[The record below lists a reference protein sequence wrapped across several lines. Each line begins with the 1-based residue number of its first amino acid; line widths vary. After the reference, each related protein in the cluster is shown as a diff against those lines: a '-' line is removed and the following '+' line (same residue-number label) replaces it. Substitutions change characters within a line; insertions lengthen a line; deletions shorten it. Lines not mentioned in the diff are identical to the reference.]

1 MKTNIPSLARPP
13 ALSSFLFAMILVLT
27 RSNAIAASGTWTN
40 LVNGNASGT
49 WSTAANWN
57 NGIIADGADSSADFS
72 TLSIT
77 TNSYVDLDSSRT
89 LGNLTF
95 GGTAP
100 GANWFVTNSTLTL
113 QTSSGNPT
121 LTANDG
127 SNTIGSLVG
136 GNQGFMKAGNGT
148 VVLSAANNTVLSS
161 NIIVDAGQLVVG
173 NNNALG
179 INMPLGSTTLSNVV
193 VLTNGG
199 SVVIPGGIQ
208 PNMHTAFASGA
219 GFNGTQ
225 GVINGNLSSRA
236 QGDTATRWSIG
247 LTVATNPSVLMLSDT
262 TIRVDGTNNT
272 ALSAAML
279 IGHITTSNALA
290 GTPANYTNFTLTK
303 TGTGQ
308 LRIDPANGYTGGNIH
323 VAQGALAFGNNGDFP
338 GFQTLTLD
346 PGTYLYCRN
355 ITSLNSLNSTLIVDG
370 LVDLDARGTGTSG
383 SDTTVATQSIGYLAG
398 SGIVTNGSA
407 GNTGANTLTIGGT
420 NGAVNTFS
428 GLIPQCGSGSISVVL
443 RCTNSTETFTGNN
456 TYTGTTVLNA
466 GTLLVD
472 GTTTGGGAYT
482 INPSGT
488 LGGSGSLSA
497 AAINVNGGT
506 ILAGDPVIP
515 GATFTINTNVAALS
529 PGAVIISNATLSAN
543 GAIGAS
549 GSPIGTLYITNG
561 TLEFPLNALGASVFV
576 AALNIDGN
584 ANIQFQVATPIKG
597 VFPVISYTSLG
608 GLAGFGGLSLISPPG
623 VSATLSND
631 TVNSSIDVV
640 ITSVPVITW
649 TGVPNG
655 NWDIGVTTNWTE
667 GTGGEPYT
675 QPGGVGLIVN
685 FDDTAPGTTSV
696 NLTTT
701 LTPKGVLVNSNSKN
715 YTFSGPGNIAGTG
728 AMTKQGTSTFTV
740 ANSGNNFTGGVN
752 LQQGTLQL
760 GNGGTTGDL
769 GSGAIANSGTF
780 VLDRSDSFTLPNT
793 VSGDGNLTQSGAG
806 SVTVPVSGGSSGAV
820 TINSGT
826 LQLGPGGSNAFSGSV
841 TGSGAF
847 GVNGN
852 GAVVLTG
859 TTITYSGGTVISNGT
874 LEFSSVLPPAGSIND
889 NGTLALGASG
899 TLANNL
905 SGSGGLTLVNGA
917 SLTLGGTMSYTGPT
931 SVLNS
936 TLDASG
942 AGYPAGSILV
952 LGNQDGTETGTANFA
967 SGNPVLSGL
976 QVGGN
981 LNALAANEIN
991 LSGGGQTLT
1000 INGNVSFGNNNTA
1013 AASVSFAI
1021 TGTGTTVVI
1030 NTNGG
1035 TIQSGLYTSPN
1046 SGNPDSLY
1054 VDFSQIDNFI
1064 ANLGT
1069 NGAFNLGTLDGNPGP
1084 TTSVNDFYLAGV
1096 SNAVTAGSV
1105 TLGAGGRQLV
1115 PELLL
1120 GPGTNVLNVNSLN
1133 VGTGN
1138 RDGGY
1143 LHFATGS
1150 GGLLV
1155 RAADGISPASMN
1167 VGSNSTATGAGVTNK
1182 VDFSGHPVDLLLNS
1196 LVIGNYPNR
1205 VGTNVETFTMDTGV
1219 LNASST
1225 SIAGSSLASHLNDS
1239 STLNI
1244 NGGTASLGA
1253 VSLTASAAAGT
1264 LSINSATVTVAS
1276 IVSPGTGTSELDI
1289 NDSTF
1294 NVVLANSGN
1303 PVNAPIAVKT
1313 FNPSGVNLGLSG
1325 SAFSVGQFPLIS
1337 YTGSIGSGG
1346 FTALTL
1352 ASLPSGVSG
1361 YLSNNVANLS
1371 VDVVITNAP
1380 AVINPNATNITV
1392 SVSGKQ
1398 LTLSWPA
1405 DHTGWLLQSNS
1416 VSLTSTNS
1424 WFTISGSGGTNQF
1437 TFTVD
1442 PTKPSVFFRM
1452 LKP

>member
-1 MKTNIPSLARPP
+1 MKTNTLSLARVP
-13 ALSSFLFAMILVLT
+13 ALSSFLLALILILA
-27 RSNAIAASGTWTN
+27 RSKAVAASGTWTN

-49 WSTAANWN
+49 WSIAANWN
-57 NGIIADGADSSADFS
+57 NGTIANGADGTADFS
-72 TLSIT
+72 TLSIA
-77 TNSYVDLDSSRT
+77 TNSFVNLDSSRT
-89 LGNLTF
+89 LGNMIF

-127 SNTIGSLVG
+127 SNVVGSVLG
-136 GNQGFMKAGNGT
+136 GNQGFIKAGNGAI
-148 VVLSAANNTVLSS
+148 VLSGANNTVLSS
-161 NIIVDAGQLVVG
+161 NIIVSAGLLVVS

-179 INMPLGSTTLSNVV
+179 MTMPLGSAVLSNVV

-208 PNMHTAFASGA
+208 PNLHTAFASGA

-225 GVINGNLSSRA
+225 GVIYGDLSTRA
-236 QGDTATRWSIG
+236 QGDAGTRWSIG
-247 LTVATNPSVLMLSDT
+247 LTTATNPGVLMLSNT

-272 ALSAAML
+272 ALAAVML
-279 IGHITTSNALA
+279 IGHITTSNALT
-290 GTPANYTNFTLTK
+290 GTSANNTNFTLTK

-308 LRIDPANGYTGGNIH
+308 LRVDPANGYTGGNIH
-323 VAQGALAFGNNGDFP
+323 VAQGSLAFGNNGDLP
-338 GFQTLTLD
+338 GFQTVTID

-355 ITSLNSLNSTLIVDG
+355 VTSLNSLNSTLVVNG
-370 LVDLDARGTGTSG
+370 LVDLDARGNGTSG

-407 GNTGANTLTIGGT
+407 GNTGANTLAIGGT
-420 NGAVNTFS
+420 NGTSSTFS
-428 GLIPQCGSGSISVVL
+428 GVIPQCASGSINLVL

-472 GTTTGGGAYT
+472 GATTGGGIYT
-482 INPSGT
+482 INANGT
-488 LGGSGSLSA
+488 LGGSGSLSV

-506 ILAGDPVIP
+506 IVAGDPATP
-515 GATFTINTNVAALS
+515 GGTFTINTNVTTVS
-529 PGAVIISNATLSAN
+529 PGAVIISNATLFAN

-549 GSPIGTLYITNG
+549 GLPIGTMYMTNE
-561 TLEFPLNALGASVFV
+561 TLEFPLNTLGASVFV
-576 AALNIDGN
+576 TALNIDGN
-584 ANIQFQVATPIKG
+584 ANIQFQMATPIKG

-608 GLAGFGGLSLISPPG
+608 GLAGFGGLSLIAPPG
-623 VSATLSND
+623 VGATLSND

-655 NWDIGVTTNWTE
+655 NWDIGVTTNWTA
-667 GTGGEPYT
+667 GIGGEAYT

-701 LTPKGVLVNSNSKN
+701 LTPKGVLVNSSTNS
-715 YTFSGPGNIAGTG
+715 YTFSGLGNITGTG
-728 AMTKQGTSTFTV
+728 AMTKQGSSTFTV

-769 GSGAIANSGTF
+769 GSGGIANSGTF

-793 VSGDGNLTQSGAG
+793 VSGNGNLTQSGAG
-806 SVTVPVSGGSSGAV
+806 SVTVPVSGSSSGAV

-826 LQLGPGGSNAFSGSV
+826 LQLGPSGSNQFSGSV

-847 GVNGN
+847 GVNGS
-852 GAVVLTG
+852 GALVLTG
-859 TTITYSGGTVISNGT
+859 TTISYSGGTVISNGT
-874 LEFSSVLPPAGSIND
+874 LQFNSVLPPAGSISD
-889 NGTLALGASG
+889 NGTLALGATG
-899 TLANNL
+899 TLANNV
-905 SGSGGLTLVNGA
+905 SGSGGLTLVNGT
-917 SLTLGGTMSYTGPT
+917 SLTLGGVMTYTGPT
-931 SVLNS
+931 GVLNS
-936 TLDASG
+936 TLNATG
-942 AGYPAGSILV
+942 AGYPSGSILI
-952 LGNQDGTETGTANFA
+952 LGNQNGTETGTANFTA
-967 SGNPVLSGL
+967 GNPVLGGL

-981 LNALAANEIN
+981 LNALAANQIN
-991 LSGGGQTLT
+991 LSGGGQSLT
-1000 INGNVSFGNNNTA
+1000 INGNVNFGNNNTA
-1013 AASVSFAI
+1013 AASVSFAVS
-1021 TGTGTTVVI
+1021 GTGATVVI

-1046 SGNPDSLY
+1046 GGNPDNLY
-1054 VDFSQIDNFI
+1054 IDFSQIANFI

-1084 TTSVNDFYLAGV
+1084 TTSVNEFFLAGV
-1096 SNAVTAGSV
+1096 SNSITAGSV

-1115 PELLL
+1115 PQLLL

-1133 VGTGN
+1133 VGTGG

-1143 LHFATGS
+1143 LHFAS
-1150 GGLLV
+1150 AAGGLRM
-1155 RAADGISPASMN
+1155 RAADGISAASMN
-1167 VGSNSTATGAGVTNK
+1167 VGSASTATGAGVTNT
-1182 VDFSGHPVDLLLNS
+1182 VDFSGHPIDLLINS

-1205 VGTNVETFTMDTGV
+1205 VGTNVETFTMDQGV

-1225 SIAGSSLASHLNDS
+1225 SIAGGSLGSHLNDS

-1253 VSLTASAAAGT
+1253 VSLTASVAAGSLT
-1264 LSINSATVTVAS
+1264 INNATVTVAS
-1276 IVSPGTGTSELDI
+1276 IVSPGSGASELDI
-1289 NDSTF
+1289 NNSAF
-1294 NVVLANSGN
+1294 NVALTNSGN
-1303 PVNAPIAVKT
+1303 PVSAPVAVKT

-1325 SAFSVGQFPLIS
+1325 SAFTVGQFPLIS
-1337 YTGSIGSGG
+1337 YSGAIGSGG
-1346 FTALTL
+1346 FAALNL

-1380 AVINPNATNITV
+1380 PVINPNPTNIIV

-1424 WFTISGSGGTNQF
+1424 WFTLPGSGSTNQF
-1437 TFTVD
+1437 TFPVD
-1442 PTKPSVFFRM
+1442 PTKTNVFFRM